1 MSTLPDGRET
11 AAQGRQAVRHASED
25 LSASKVVDA
34 TRPLSAPATVL
45 FSQPPSHSV
54 SKDRRTELFLPEGN
68 GGGQTRSKSP
78 ATADRKN
85 KAMATTASILIQGDA
100 GSQQPGRR
108 SVIVMRS
115 SESAASCADTPAASE
130 HDGRQLMG
138 PAVGRSLP
146 VSPAGSGLA
155 LDGPARS
162 PANWADQRSPAGP
175 GRAAATGADKQSHS
189 SATWANQHSPGGT
202 GREPG
207 SWVDHQAGGG
217 LRKYPRTIPPI
228 SPSGKA
234 SSTLYS
240 MYIVHCTLYT
250 AG

>member
-1 MSTLPDGRET
+1 MSTLPDGREA

-25 LSASKVVDA
+25 LFASKVVDA
-34 TRPLSAPATVL
+34 TRPLSAPATIL
-45 FSQPPSHSV
+45 FSPPPI
-54 SKDRRTELFLPEGN
+54 SKDRRTDLFTLEGN
-68 GGGQTRSKSP
+68 GGGIYSSRSKSP
-78 ATADRKN
+78 STADRKN

-130 HDGRQLMG
+130 HDGCQLMG
-138 PAVGRSLP
+138 PAVGRSRP
-146 VSPAGSGLA
+146 VSPAGSGLP

-162 PANWADQRSPAGP
+162 PADQRSPAGP

-189 SATWANQHSPGGT
+189 SASCANQHSPDGT

-217 LRKYPRTIPPI
+217 LRKCPRTIPPI

-234 SSTLYS
+234 SSTLYN
-240 MYIVHCTLYT
+240 M
-250 AG
+250 

>member
-1 MSTLPDGRET
+1 MSTLPDGREA

-25 LSASKVVDA
+25 LSASKVADA

-45 FSQPPSHSV
+45 FSQPPSRSV
-54 SKDRRTELFLPEGN
+54 FKDRCTELFMPESN
-68 GGGQTRSKSP
+68 GGGTHSSRSKSP
-78 ATADRKN
+78 STADRKN

-115 SESAASCADTPAASE
+115 SESAASCADTPVANE
-130 HDGRQLMG
+130 QDGRQLMG
-138 PAVGRSLP
+138 PAVGRSRP
-146 VSPAGSGLA
+146 VSPAGSGLP
-155 LDGPARS
+155 LDGPVRS
-162 PANWADQRSPAGP
+162 PADQRSPAGP

-189 SATWANQHSPGGT
+189 SASWANQHSPGGT

-217 LRKYPRTIPPI
+217 LRKCPRTIPPI
-228 SPSGKA
+228 SPSGRA
-234 SSTLYS
+234 SSMLYS
-240 MYIVHCTLYT
+240 M
-250 AG
+250 